1 MAEQPAH
8 NRSGPG
14 STPGGPIFVSG
25 AASTASTVG
34 GLREM
39 VAGCV
44 VPASGS
50 LSMGVIE
57 VMETT
62 WNRSCRR

>member
-1 MAEQPAH
+1 
-8 NRSGPG
+8 
-14 STPGGPIFVSG
+14 
-25 AASTASTVG
+25 VG